1 MSPKRGF
8 EPSPDAIGVSGRK
21 KEAIMLEEMKRGL
34 LTSLGAVLLTKD
46 KIEETVQKMVKE
58 SRISESDA
66 RKLRDELMEDGEHQF
81 SRLEDSMTRA
91 MEKGLE
97 RMGIAREKDLLK
109 IKHRL
114 DALDIRVSVLEKEI
128 RGDAGPKIANPAEG
142 EP

>member
-1 MSPKRGF
+1 
-8 EPSPDAIGVSGRK
+8 
-21 KEAIMLEEMKRGL
+21 MLEEVKRGL

-58 SRISESDA
+58 SRMSEADA
-66 RKLRDELMEDGEHQF
+66 RKLRDELMEDGENQF

-128 RGDAGPKIANPAEG
+128 RAETDRKTVTPADG

>member
-1 MSPKRGF
+1 
-8 EPSPDAIGVSGRK
+8 
-21 KEAIMLEEMKRGL
+21 MLEEMKRGL

-66 RKLRDELMEDGEHQF
+66 RKLREELMESGENQF
-81 SRLEDSMTRA
+81 SRLEDSIVRA
-91 MEKGLE
+91 MEKGMGRL
-97 RMGIAREKDLLK
+97 GIARENDLLK

-128 RGDAGPKIANPAEG
+128 RSEADRKTVTPAGE